1 MGTTPLSYQWQQNN
15 AAVPGATA
23 STYSIA
29 SIQDSDAGSYTVVVT
44 NVAGVVTSS
53 VAVLTITHPPVI
65 VHQPANLTVNVGQQ
79 AIFAVSANGTT
90 PFSYQWFF
98 GSNAIPNATNFEY
111 VIVSAAISNAGAY
124 SVFITNA
131 DGSLLSSNAILTV
144 IAAPT
149 ITNQPV
155 SLTNNAGTTAAFTV
169 GLGGSPATLFWYKN
183 LTNLLTD
190 TTNIS
195 GSTSNVLTISNVLGA
210 NGG

>member
-1 MGTTPLSYQWQQNN
+1 M
-15 AAVPGATA
+15 
-23 STYSIA
+23 
-29 SIQDSDAGSYTVVVT
+29 T

-79 AIFAVSANGTT
+79 AIFVVSANGTT